1 MPTGRSINHWTLIIM
16 LLAAIIITGSI
27 ITWTKYSRSQPIEI
41 SIVPGQ
47 ELQGQIY
54 VGGAVNNPGIYP
66 LKSRDNVEAII
77 QAAGGTTDSADLSQ
91 LTLHIPTAETEVLPQ
106 KVNLNR
112 AETWLLQ
119 ALPGIG
125 EVRAQAIIDYRQQ
138 NVPFH
143 NTYELTAVE
152 GIGTAT
158 YERLKDLITV
168 AD

>member
-1 MPTGRSINHWTLIIM
+1 MQTGRATNHWTLIIT
-16 LLAAIIITGSI
+16 LLAVIIITGSI
-27 ITWTKYSRSQPIEI
+27 VTWTKYSRNQPIEI
-41 SIVPGQ
+41 SLVPGQ
-47 ELQGQIY
+47 ELQGEIY
-54 VGGAVNNPGIYP
+54 VSGAVNNPGIYP
-66 LKSRDNVEAII
+66 LKSRDNVEDII
-77 QAAGGTTDSADLSQ
+77 QAAGGTTYSADLSQ
-91 LTLHIPTAETEVLPQ
+91 LTLHIPTAEKEIQPQ

-125 EVRAQAIIDYRQQ
+125 EARAQAIIDYRQQ

-143 NTYELTAVE
+143 NTYELTEVE

-158 YERLKDLITV
+158 YERIKGLITV